1 MTIPITLR
9 YKAFQD
15 LRDYGFPLVVVDDW
29 DEITPAKLDEWWAE
43 LSPKLDNARWIATVK
58 GVESLLYGT
67 CYED

>member
-1 MTIPITLR
+1 
-9 YKAFQD
+9 